1 MKKGNDH
8 LIYFNTVMVL
18 YFCIVEFSASNIQI
32 DISRRERKKKKLDQ
46 MILMILSLLLIRNF
60 YKILIFA
67 FNFYRRYEFLVRIR

>member
-32 DISRRERKKKKLDQ
+32 DISRRRGKKK
-46 MILMILSLLLIRNF
+46 IRSNDIDDIIIIINNF

>member
-32 DISRRERKKKKLDQ
+32 DISRRRGKKK
-46 MILMILSLLLIRNF
+46 N
-60 YKILIFA
+60 
-67 FNFYRRYEFLVRIR
+67 

>member
-32 DISRRERKKKKLDQ
+32 DISRRRGKKK
-46 MILMILSLLLIRNF
+46 IRSNDIDDIIIIIN
-60 YKILIFA
+60 KK
-67 FNFYRRYEFLVRIR
+67 FL